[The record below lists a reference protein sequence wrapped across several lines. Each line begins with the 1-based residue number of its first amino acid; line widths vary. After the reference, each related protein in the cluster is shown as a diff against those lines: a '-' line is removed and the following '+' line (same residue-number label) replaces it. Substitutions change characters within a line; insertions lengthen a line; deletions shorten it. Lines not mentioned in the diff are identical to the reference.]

1 MFCLLIKLHSQNRIP
16 VSRKTIFTSTSIICK
31 VSRYLLLALL
41 REIFSTPESSKTESE
56 ALTVVR
62 AIVSTVTASLK
73 ANIFRNIDE
82 NGQADLSKHLQLNG
96 AERQCLTERR

>member
-1 MFCLLIKLHSQNRIP
+1 MFCLLIRLHSRRRIP
-16 VSRKTIFTSTSIICK
+16 VSRMTIFTSTSIICK
-31 VSRYLLLALL
+31 VSRYLLFAL
-41 REIFSTPESSKTESE
+41 REIFSTPGSSKTESE
-56 ALTVVR
+56 ALAVVR

-96 AERQCLTERR
+96 AKRQCLTERR